1 MELRQLRYFVQI
13 AELEHFGKAS
23 ERLNIV
29 QPALSRQMKQ
39 LEDELGVCL
48 FERLSKG
55 VRLSA
60 AGKVFL
66 AQSKELLSQCE
77 KMVRLTQLVNQGQAG
92 LLRIGFADGVTF
104 NKTFSQILKTFRQV
118 NANVVT
124 DLVPASSIE
133 QAELITKGE
142 LDLGFVYWLPREQQV
157 NTIEL
162 EEEKLMLA
170 VSKSSQLASRKSIRI
185 ADLDSYPMVWIARS
199 SSPSL
204 YDLILS
210 RFVQKDCALNVVQE
224 GTNESTLLS
233 LVSAEIGATFI
244 TETAKTRKPEDV
256 VLIPVSD
263 LNASISVKAIWID
276 ETNPVL
282 NQFVKTIRRAL
293 KK

>member
-104 NKTFSQILKTFRQV
+104 NKTFSQILKTFRQA

-142 LDLGFVYWLPREQQV
+142 LDLGFVYWLPREQRV

-185 ADLDSYPMVWIARS
+185 ADLNSYPMVWIARS

-210 RFVQKDCALNVVQE
+210 RFVQKDCTLNVVQE

-282 NQFVKTIRRAL
+282 NQFVKTIRKAL

>member
-1 MELRQLRYFVQI
+1 MELRQIRYFVQI

-48 FERLSKG
+48 FERLSRG
-55 VRLSA
+55 VKLSA

-77 KMVRLTQLVNQGQAG
+77 KMVRLTQLVNEGQAG
-92 LLRIGFADGVTF
+92 LLRVGFADGVTF
-104 NKTFSQILKTFRQV
+104 NKTFSQILKTFRHAH
-118 NANVVT
+118 ANVVI

-133 QAELITKGE
+133 QAELLTKGE
-142 LDLGFVYWLPREQQV
+142 LDLGFVYWLPREQHV

-162 EEEKLMLA
+162 EDEKLMLA
-170 VSKSSQLASRKSIRI
+170 VPKSSHLASRKSIRI

-204 YDLILS
+204 YDLIVS
-210 RFVQKDCALNVVQE
+210 RFVQKECALNVVQE

-244 TETAKTRKPEDV
+244 TETARSRKPEDV
-256 VLIPVSD
+256 VLIPVAD
-263 LNASISVKAIWID
+263 LNASIRVKAIWID
-276 ETNPVL
+276 DTNPVL
-282 NQFVKTIRRAL
+282 NQFIETIRKAHQ
-293 KK
+293 K